1 MRWLLLVVFSCL
13 LSSTAVAQEGPTM
26 AVWTGQLMTLDL
38 DADQDAGL
46 KMWLDLHQR
55 QVPNTFVAI
64 VRPGVGWDTGKGV
77 SVWAGYGWIPTW
89 DGEVLRNENRIWQ
102 QVIGKTNLRALG
114 LMGRV
119 RLEQRLLEGAPELGH
134 RVRGFARA
142 GLRINEF
149 YGLSLWDEAFVHL
162 NNTSFSRVG
171 FNQNRL
177 FFGPYIKAGTGWRT
191 EFGYL
196 NVTVNTEDALVVN
209 HTLAMNLFLPFQ
221 PSK

>member
-1 MRWLLLVVFSCL
+1 
-13 LSSTAVAQEGPTM
+13 
-26 AVWTGQLMTLDL
+26 MTLDL

-77 SVWAGYGWIPTW
+77 SVWAGYGWIPMW

-142 GLRINEF
+142 GLRINES

-162 NNTSFSRVG
+162 NNTSFRESDSIRTGYSSGRISRPG
-171 FNQNRL
+171 RDGGRSL
-177 FFGPYIKAGTGWRT
+177 ATSTSRSTPRT
-191 EFGYL
+191 CSSL
-196 NVTVNTEDALVVN
+196 TI
-209 HTLAMNLFLPFQ
+209 PW
-221 PSK
+221 P